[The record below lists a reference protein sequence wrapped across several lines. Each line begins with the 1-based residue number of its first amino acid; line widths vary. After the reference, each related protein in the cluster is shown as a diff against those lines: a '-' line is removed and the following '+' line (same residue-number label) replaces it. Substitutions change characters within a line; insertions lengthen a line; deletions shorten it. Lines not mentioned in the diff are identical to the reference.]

1 MNTFKKT
8 SQSCFVIISSFYP
21 IVNIGRDVFIWIS
34 EDVFEIK
41 ITMFY
46 F

>member
-1 MNTFKKT
+1 MNTSKKKF
-8 SQSCFVIISSFYP
+8 QACFVIISSFYP

-34 EDVFEIK
+34 EDVSEIK

>member
-1 MNTFKKT
+1 MNTSKKKF
-8 SQSCFVIISSFYP
+8 QACFVIISSFYP
-21 IVNIGRDVFIWIS
+21 IVNIVRDVFIWIS